1 MIALAEQ
8 AYEAAS
14 NDEERARACNRRCGG
29 WDGMVEL
36 RMLWRPFKTAF
47 DFRRF
52 HRNVDAVKSNLANAY
67 YSLWQVL
74 KRVHRGRSA

>member
-8 AYEAAS
+8 AYDSAS

-29 WDGMVEL
+29 WDGMGRATDAL
-36 RMLWRPFKTAF
+36 RRFRMVF

-52 HRNVDAVKSNLANAY
+52 HRNVDA
-67 YSLWQVL
+67 
-74 KRVHRGRSA
+74 